1 MKRIPFTK
9 MQGIGNDYIY
19 IDCTEKP
26 FFRAGEASKFSK
38 RFSDRHFGIGSDG
51 VILICTSKTADFRME
66 MYNAD
71 GSTGKMCGNG
81 IRCLAR
87 YVSERKRTSK
97 KVIRVETLAGIR
109 EIKTGIDPS
118 GAFFASVNM
127 GRPSFA
133 ARDIPVIR
141 EGDTMINEPIH
152 AAGTLYNVTA
162 VSMGNPHAVIFTKDI
177 ETLDIGRIGPI
188 FEKHRLF
195 PEGVNTEFAEIYDRK
210 RIRMRVWE
218 RGSGETMACGTGACA
233 TVAAAVENDLSD
245 REVTVLLNGGTLNI
259 SWNGKTGEIL
269 MVGPAEFVFD
279 GEVLFDPKKDQ

>member
-1 MKRIPFTK
+1 MPFTK

-19 IDCTEKP
+19 VDCTEKQY
-26 FFRAGEASKFSK
+26 FRAGEASVFSK
-38 RFSDRHFGIGSDG
+38 KFSDRHFGIGSDG
-51 VILICTSKTADFRME
+51 VILICASETADFRME

-71 GSTGKMCGNG
+71 GSLGKMCGNG

-87 YVSERKRTSK
+87 YVSDRKRTSK
-97 KVIRVETLAGIR
+97 KVIRVETLSGIR
-109 EIKTGIDPS
+109 EIETEIDSS
-118 GAFFASVNM
+118 GGFSASVNM
-127 GRPSFA
+127 GKPSFA

-177 ETLDIGRIGPI
+177 EKLEIERIGPI

-245 REVTVLLNGGTLNI
+245 REVTVILNGGALDI
-259 SWNGKTGEIL
+259 SWNEKTGEIV